1 MTYNM
6 ASFWQLINNGCS
18 EDEARSVATKQY
30 DDDYQEFMNEQY
42 VRDEVAWVAFLN
54 KQIDDEAQ
62 ICDDLQRTYDEDN
75 DDDDE
80 QLTDGE

>member
-1 MTYNM
+1 M
-6 ASFWQLINNGCS
+6 
-18 EDEARSVATKQY
+18 ATKQY

-42 VRDEVAWVAFLN
+42 VRDEVAWVAVLN